1 MHADA
6 RKLLWD
12 ARRAAEQ
19 VVRFTQ
25 GKTFADYLADDLLRS
40 GVERQLAIVGEAFN
54 QLRQID
60 PATAGAIP
68 DLPRIVGF
76 RNVLVH
82 AYATVDNRIVWGI
95 IETNVGPLVA
105 ALDALIGQP

>member
-60 PATAGAIP
+60 PGTAGAIP
-68 DLPRIVGF
+68 PTFPVSLGSAMSSFTFTPQWTTGSSGASSKPTSVLWWPRLM
-76 RNVLVH
+76 R
-82 AYATVDNRIVWGI
+82 
-95 IETNVGPLVA
+95 
-105 ALDALIGQP
+105 